1 MVEMMLMQNAQM
13 HQIIM
18 QNMMLK
24 ALPPMS
30 FAQPAGASSP
40 LLQHAQQVMTPESE
54 GRPCSR
60 EAVVHLLGRAQ
71 GLDKTHRKSGMS
83 NSYAHLQATALEDSL
98 SRAQPASLP

>member
-30 FAQPAGASSP
+30 FMQPAGASPP
-40 LLQHAQQVMTPESE
+40 LLQHAQQVTALESE
-54 GRPCSR
+54 GHCCSHK
-60 EAVVHLLGRAQ
+60 ATADFLGKVQ
-71 GLDKTHRKSGMS
+71 SLDKTCRKSGML
-83 NSYAHLQATALEDSL
+83 NSCAHLQIHCTRRL
-98 SRAQPASLP
+98 